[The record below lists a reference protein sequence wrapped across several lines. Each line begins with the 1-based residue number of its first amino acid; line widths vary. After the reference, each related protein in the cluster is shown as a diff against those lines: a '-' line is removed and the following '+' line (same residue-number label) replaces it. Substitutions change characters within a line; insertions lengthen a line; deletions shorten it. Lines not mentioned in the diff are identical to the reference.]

1 MANTLAPLSEV
12 AVANMA
18 VTTLDDT
25 ALTSLDD
32 PSAIGRFMAREYG
45 FVRDELLRA
54 FPWPFAKA
62 RVLLPALNEAP
73 AFGYK
78 YQYQLPAD
86 CLRVLPLR
94 GEGEHNHLPIK
105 FEVEGRKLLT
115 DAGPALKLIYIRR
128 VSNAAEFDPLFAR
141 ALGQLLALMAAQR
154 VTGKAAYFEKAQALY
169 ASALSVAYQVAS
181 LEGGTPESQNRS
193 DIINVR
199 GPYGATLH

>member
-1 MANTLAPLSEV
+1 
-12 AVANMA
+12 MA
-18 VTTLDDT
+18 VTTLDDVSI
-25 ALTSLDD
+25 TSLDHD
-32 PSAIGRFMAREYG
+32 SAIGRFMAREFG

-62 RVLLPALNEAP
+62 RASLTNLSDPP

-94 GEGEHNHLPIK
+94 QEGGHNRDPIRY
-105 FEVEGRKLLT
+105 EIEGRKILT
-115 DAGPALKLIYIRR
+115 DHPPPLKLNYIRR
-128 VSNAAEFDPLFAR
+128 VTNAAEFDPLFAR
-141 ALGQLLALMAAQR
+141 AFGQLLAVMAAQR
-154 VTGKAAYFEKAQALY
+154 VTGKSSYLDKAQSLYYAALNN
-169 ASALSVAYQVAS
+169 AQHVAS
-181 LEGGTPESQNRS
+181 LEGGTPESQYRN